1 MPLSICVLDMC
12 VYMYTYIYIY
22 IYFCLYSSM
31 EKGYTYGTAPQK
43 REWELGLS
51 FKTLKI
57 CGVN

>member
-31 EKGYTYGTAPQK
+31 EKGYTYGTIKK
-43 REWELGLS
+43 RMGIKSE
-51 FKTLKI
+51 F
-57 CGVN
+57 

>member
-12 VYMYTYIYIY
+12 VYMYTYIYTY
-22 IYFCLYSSM
+22 IFVYIALWRKVIRM
-31 EKGYTYGTAPQK
+31 APQK
-43 REWELGLS
+43 REWELSLS

>member
-1 MPLSICVLDMC
+1 
-12 VYMYTYIYIY
+12 
-22 IYFCLYSSM
+22 M

-43 REWELGLS
+43 REWELSLS